1 MGFCLR
7 SNGVLLDYQEHEQ
20 INQEF
25 DEFNENIVFVGI
37 YLYKVEL
44 KFELRGHVLGCGKIA
59 ERKLLSCVSLFF
71 FFFFFFGK

>member
-59 ERKLLSCVSLFF
+59 ERKLLSCVSLFIY
-71 FFFFFFGK
+71 FFFFFGK